1 MSHLYG
7 CEDQLCQNDQD
18 LHSFGEIIEHLRT
31 KRKLSFKPRPQSM
44 GISDIHGQVWYCFHC
59 GIKTGK
65 DHGNFQSNEAMWDR
79 LNDLHNHQLDKI
91 KPEE

>member
-1 MSHLYG
+1 
-7 CEDQLCQNDQD
+7 
-18 LHSFGEIIEHLRT
+18 
-31 KRKLSFKPRPQSM
+31 M